1 MQHKIVF
8 AESRKPCPLGATLHA
23 VEPVAQPHVWRLE
36 GHQYADDGTHTVIVS
51 RHHRKFGRIKRTFHP
66 RVFGLTV
73 EIQVTWYESAKTKIH
88 KGWHETYVGIYLGFL
103 ALIGLAFF
111 ENYHLAPSIVE
122 FVTVGFLGE
131 SGH

>member
-8 AESRKPCPLGATLHA
+8 AESGKPCPFGTSLHG
-23 VEPVAQPHVWRLE
+23 VEPVAQPYVWRLD
-36 GHQYADDGTHTVIVS
+36 GHTVSDNGTHRVTVS
-51 RHHRKFGRIKRTFHP
+51 RHHPKFGRVKRTFHP

-73 EIQVTWYESAKTKIH
+73 EVEITWYQAAKSKIH

-111 ENYHLAPSIVE
+111 ENFHMAPAIVE
-122 FVTVGFLGE
+122 FVTAGMLGG